1 MVPSPNLRT
10 MGSHARGGLTTKLH
24 LAVEQRQKPMSIVV
38 TAGSGATP
46 RSSRPSWAVSGF
58 PGWGRAGHAPGP
70 GGFARTRRTLPAR
83 NGGSQGGRP
92 PKFAPVDYRERH
104 AVECGINRLKRHRAV
119 AVPNPA
125 QVLRL
130 LEAVAR
136 QRGRGPHFE
145 AFFGCMYFAAW
156 QGADRRR
163 WGVRGALAQASRGK
177 WARARQYALTRTER
191 TSRLAERPYDL
202 RHAGISFWLYSGVD
216 PAECARRAG
225 QSVEVL
231 FRHYARFLD
240 GFREQA
246 NRLIEQSM
254 NEWRRVSQG
263 DVPEGG

>member
-1 MVPSPNLRT
+1 
-10 MGSHARGGLTTKLH
+10 
-24 LAVEQRQKPMSIVV
+24 
-38 TAGSGATP
+38 
-46 RSSRPSWAVSGF
+46 
-58 PGWGRAGHAPGP
+58 
-70 GGFARTRRTLPAR
+70 
-83 NGGSQGGRP
+83 
-92 PKFAPVDYRERH
+92 
-104 AVECGINRLKRHRAV
+104 
-119 AVPNPA
+119 
-125 QVLRL
+125 
-130 LEAVAR
+130 
-136 QRGRGPHFE
+136 
-145 AFFGCMYFAAW
+145 MYFAAW
-156 QGADRRR
+156 QGVDRRR
-163 WGVRGALAQASRGK
+163 WGARGALAQASRGK

-202 RHAGISFWLYSGVD
+202 RHAGISFWLYPGVD